1 MIKPLKIILSIV
13 ASLVFLV
20 MILVGAAVFLI
31 DPNSFKPEITAAV
44 KNKINR
50 NLVIEGNIK
59 LAFFPVIGVT
69 TGKITLSNATGF
81 EHQAFATLEES
92 QINIAL
98 LPLLSEKIEV
108 SGIVLKGLVLNLTK
122 NQQGVNNWDD
132 LVKPNASSIVSNVT
146 PAAAPQQLTTTNAA
160 LGSFAIGAL
169 TLVDA
174 QINLKNAHTGK
185 NTLIKDLNFTTDKV
199 IFDQPVAVDLA
210 FVSVRANTQM
220 TDTVKL
226 TTSFTINKQLNTA
239 ALSHSNLQVTATG
252 EAVPNKSLTA
262 QLTIVDAAASLPSQ
276 SFKVTGLQ
284 LKSGDLTLDGVLS
297 GNYLNE
303 NAVFQGAVSI
313 APFSPAKLMKDFAI
327 KVPVMRDATALAKLA
342 ISFDASATKE
352 SLNVQNLVI
361 NLDDALIK
369 GSTSI
374 NNFAA
379 PAITFNLAVDALD
392 VDRYLPP
399 VEKTKKPI
407 TSPTIALIAGVSNIS
422 AETLKKL
429 NATGDLTIASLKVND
444 LNLQDVHFH
453 LAAKD
458 GLVTTAQTIKKFYQG
473 EYAGNLSMDVRNAQ
487 PVLAINEKLSHVQ
500 VEPLLQDFRGKA
512 TITGTL
518 DAAAQL
524 QGRGNTAAELKASL
538 NGYLKFL
545 YKDGAIIGFNL
556 QNIIDKGKSLLKG
569 TEPAVE
575 DNSNE
580 QTPFFAISGAAAIQN
595 GLMFNNDLLIK
606 TAKAQATGNGTAN
619 LVNEQLNYKLT
630 VNLLKEKATA
640 TEVER
645 FRAMPVVVNVGG
657 TFSNPTYNLDVSA
670 LLTEKTKERVQT
682 VIETLKTDENKA
694 KIEKALDNLKP
705 EDKEKLKTLAP
716 KLGKLFKKLF

>member
-20 MILVGAAVFLI
+20 MILVGAATFLI
-31 DPNSFKPEITAAV
+31 DPNSFKPEITTAV

-50 NLVIEGNIK
+50 NLVIEGDIK
-59 LAFFPVIGVT
+59 LAFFPVLAIT

-92 QINIAL
+92 HISIAL

-108 SGIVLKGLVLNLTK
+108 SGIVLQGLVLNLTK
-122 NQQGVNNWDD
+122 NQQGINNWDD
-132 LVKPNASSIVSNVT
+132 LVKPNTSSLVS
-146 PAAAPQQLTTTNAA
+146 PATSPQQLTTTNAA
-160 LGSFAIGAL
+160 LGTFAIGAL

-174 QINLKNAHTGK
+174 QINWKNTHTGK
-185 NTLIKDLNFTTDKV
+185 NTLIKDLNLTTDKV
-199 IFDQPVAVDLA
+199 IFDQPVTVDLA
-210 FVSVRANTQM
+210 FVSVNAGTQM

-226 TTSFTINKQLNTA
+226 TTSFTINKQLNTV
-239 ALSHSNLQVTATG
+239 ALNHSNLQVTATG
-252 EAVPNKSLTA
+252 ETVPNKSLTA

-284 LKSGDLTLDGVLS
+284 LKTGDLTVDAVLS

-313 APFSPAKLMKDFAI
+313 ASFSPAKLMKDFAI
-327 KVPVMRDATALAKLA
+327 KAPVMRDATALNKLA
-342 ISFDASATKE
+342 ISFDASATKA

-379 PAITFNLAVDALD
+379 PAITFNLAVDTLD

-407 TSPTIALIAGVSNIS
+407 TSPTIALTAGASSIPV
-422 AETLKKL
+422 ETLRKL
-429 NATGDLTIASLKVND
+429 NANGDLTIATLKVNE

-458 GLVTTAQTIKKFYQG
+458 GVVTTAQTIKQFYQG
-473 EYAGNLSMDVRNAQ
+473 DYAGNLTMDVRNAQ

-500 VEPLLQDFRGKA
+500 IDPLLNDFRGKA

-569 TEPAVE
+569 TEPVA
-575 DNSNE
+575 DNNE

-606 TAKAQATGNGTAN
+606 TAKVQATGNGTAN

-640 TEVER
+640 TEPDR
-645 FRAMPVVVNVGG
+645 FHAMPVVVNVGG

-670 LLTEKTKERVQT
+670 LLTEKTKERVET

-694 KIEKALDNLKP
+694 KVEKVLDNLKP